1 MFIKFFFYVYFKKD
15 IIKITMLE
23 KLLIM
28 VILTN
33 LLHWDKI
40 EEENITNI
48 YFIMLFITFD

>member
-1 MFIKFFFYVYFKKD
+1 
-15 IIKITMLE
+15 MLE